1 MKVAKR
7 RKGSVPMDLFDC
19 GAILY
24 ESQEGEEALRIE
36 CAVTS
41 EGALEVM
48 QESDGPLT
56 SWCFE
61 ESPHRIEV
69 VVEPMEAE
77 RLLEYYHLDEL
88 RQLPAVL
95 RLEYTGFDSFQ
106 RLRALFKRLAIL
118 FDVFE
123 AEIVR

>member
-7 RKGSVPMDLFDC
+7 RKGNVPMDLFDC
-19 GAILY
+19 GAVLF

-36 CAVTS
+36 CAVTP

-69 VVEPMEAE
+69 VDV
-77 RLLEYYHLDEL
+77 YK
-88 RQLPAVL
+88 RQNAIIPFCIG
-95 RLEYTGFDSFQ
+95 YI
-106 RLRALFKRLAIL
+106 ALA
-118 FDVFE
+118 
-123 AEIVR
+123 